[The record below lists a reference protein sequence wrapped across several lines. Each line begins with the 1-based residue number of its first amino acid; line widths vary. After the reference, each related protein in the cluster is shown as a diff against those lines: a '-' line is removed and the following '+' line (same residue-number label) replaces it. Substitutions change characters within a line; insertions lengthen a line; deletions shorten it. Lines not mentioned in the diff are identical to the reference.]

1 MSDGLSEREK
11 IVLYAITR
19 FQNCNNRELSERLGM
34 NYSTFTTIKER
45 LRKNGYFRTVKAP
58 FLQNLGCEM
67 LAVIYTDFNPAVP
80 IEVRVEKTRKT
91 IAVFEELFLSIGETS
106 TGFSL
111 SFAKDYTSV
120 AKINDIRI
128 RVFVEMGILESDYPS
143 EVIFPFDASK
153 INRFLDMSHLLKHD
167 FGIELDER
175 PKKNDSQLFEKKDP
189 VKLSNTE
196 KLVFYALVKYPE
208 LNNIEIGKKLH
219 ISRHTVSNIQNKL
232 EKNGLIRQISMPNLK
247 KIGYEILSFCHY
259 KFNPQ
264 KPITQQIF
272 ETEIIRPS
280 TIFAASRNFECV
292 TLSVCKNYDEFKS
305 ESARQTKYLKEN
317 NYLVDMPIIRLYRI
331 NKLAVI
337 KDYVFAPFVKKLLN
351 IETDV

>member
-1 MSDGLSEREK
+1 
-11 IVLYAITR
+11 
-19 FQNCNNRELSERLGM
+19 M

-45 LRKNGYFRTVKAP
+45 LRWNKYFRTIKVP

-91 IAVFEELFLSIGETS
+91 IAVFEELFLSIGETNS
-106 TGFSL
+106 GFSL

-128 RVFVEMGILESDYPS
+128 RLFVEMGILESDFPS
-143 EVIFPFDASK
+143 EAIFPFEVSK
-153 INRFLDMSHLLKHD
+153 INRFLDMSPLLKHD
-167 FGIELDER
+167 FGIKLEER
-175 PKKNDSQLFEKKDP
+175 SKKDDLRFFEKRDP
-189 VKLSNTE
+189 MRLTDTE
-196 KLVFYALVKYPE
+196 KLVFYALVKYPV
-208 LNNIEIGKKLH
+208 LNNIAIGKKLH
-219 ISRHTVSNIQNKL
+219 ISRHTVSNVQNKL
-232 EKNGLIRQISMPNLK
+232 EKNGLIKQINIPNLK

-264 KPITQQIF
+264 KPITQQIL
-272 ETEIIRPS
+272 EAEIIQPS

-292 TLSVCKNYDEFKS
+292 TLSVCKNYDESKS

-317 NYLVDMPIIRLYRI
+317 NYLVDIPIIRLYRI
-331 NKLAVI
+331 NKLIVI
-337 KDYVFAPFVKKLLN
+337 KDLVFAPFVKKLLG